1 MLSQRL
7 TCTILFGTAVTKT
20 LVVADIAEVMVLV
33 AHVDTNSTNH
43 DQLDARVTVVTV
55 LVYGLPLCHERGR
68 LLTPIKQKI
77 KSELKNVRQTKTG
90 KKISDEVVNFR
101 IQLNE
106 KSSIQ

>member
-1 MLSQRL
+1 MTKVLPNKPIKLPVTTGSMLSQRL
-7 TCTILFGTAVTKT
+7 TRTILFGTAVTKT

-68 LLTPIKQKI
+68 LGFL
-77 KSELKNVRQTKTG
+77 
-90 KKISDEVVNFR
+90 
-101 IQLNE
+101 QL
-106 KSSIQ
+106 